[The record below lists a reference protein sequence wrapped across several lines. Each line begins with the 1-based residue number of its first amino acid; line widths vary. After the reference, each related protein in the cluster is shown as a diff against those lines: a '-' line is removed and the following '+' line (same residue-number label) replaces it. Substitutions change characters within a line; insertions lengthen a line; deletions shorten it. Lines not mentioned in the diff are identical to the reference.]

1 MILADR
7 LEHSELKLGTI
18 LVVEDDANM
27 RRVTQIQLEKLGY
40 ETAVAVDV
48 PQALEILQQEPRDLV
63 ISDLNLPGMSGL
75 ELLKRVRVEHPETTI
90 VMVTAF
96 GTVETA
102 VEAMKSGAY
111 DYLTKPV
118 HPIELRTVV
127 NRVFERRRLIEEV
140 RMLRSNIHQKFG
152 FENIMGQS
160 SALLGVLNLASRVA
174 RTDAAVL
181 IRGETGTGK
190 ELLAKAIH
198 FNSLRRDRP
207 FVIINCAAIP
217 RDLIESELFGHVK
230 GAFTG
235 ALTNKKGKVEVAD
248 GGTVFLDEIGEMPLD
263 MQVRLLRLIQ
273 EYEIEKVGASNPIH
287 VDVRIIA
294 ATHRNLEVLVENHA
308 FREDLYYRLSV
319 VPIEVPPL
327 RERSED
333 IPELVQQFFQQSKEK
348 HHRENLHL
356 PESLIPFFSRYD
368 WPGNVRQLLNCIVRM
383 VVLAPGEELTISDL
397 PAWLRPP
404 PPAQTEAPVLL
415 TEGATLGSVEREMIL
430 QALQKFSWN
439 QTRAA
444 HQLGITRKVLIGRI
458 ARYGINKGP
467 PPGFEAE

>member
-7 LEHSELKLGTI
+7 LEHSELKLGSI
-18 LVVEDDANM
+18 LVVEDDAAM
-27 RRVTQIQLEKLGY
+27 RRVTQLQLEKLGY
-40 ETAVAVDV
+40 ETSVAVDV
-48 PQALEILQQEPRDLV
+48 PQALEILQREPRDLV

-75 ELLKRVRVEHPETTI
+75 ELVKRVRSEHPETTI

-111 DYLTKPV
+111 DYLTKPI
-118 HPIELRTVV
+118 HPVELRTVV
-127 NRVFERRRLIEEV
+127 VRVFEHRRLIEEV
-140 RMLRSNIHQKFG
+140 RMLRSNIHEKLG
-152 FENIMGQS
+152 FESIMGRS
-160 SALLGVLNLASRVA
+160 NALIGVLDLASRVA

-198 FNSLRRDRP
+198 FNSHRRDQP
-207 FVIINCAAIP
+207 FVIINCGAIP

-235 ALTNKKGKVEVAD
+235 AVTNKKGKVEMAD

-263 MQVRLLRLIQ
+263 LQVRLLRLIQ
-273 EYEIEKVGASNPIH
+273 EYEIEKVGANSPIR

-294 ATHRNLEVLVENHA
+294 ATHRNLEVLVENQA

-319 VPIEVPPL
+319 VPIELPPL

-333 IPELVQQFFQQSKEK
+333 IPELVQQFFRQSKEK
-348 HHRENLHL
+348 HHRENLRL
-356 PESLIPFFSRYD
+356 PDSLIPYFSRYD

-397 PAWLRPP
+397 PAWLRPLP
-404 PPAQTEAPVLL
+404 PSHGEPPASLP
-415 TEGATLGSVEREMIL
+415 EGATLGSVEREMIL
-430 QALQKFSWN
+430 QALLKFNWN

-444 HQLGITRKVLIGRI
+444 HHLGITRKVLIGRI

-467 PPGFEAE
+467 TPGFGAQ